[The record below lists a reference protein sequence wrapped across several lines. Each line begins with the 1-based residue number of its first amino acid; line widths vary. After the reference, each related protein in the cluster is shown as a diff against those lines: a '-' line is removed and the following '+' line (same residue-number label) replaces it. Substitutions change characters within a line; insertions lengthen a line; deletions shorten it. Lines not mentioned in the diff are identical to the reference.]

1 MSLVE
6 RCSLFC
12 YVTEVS
18 WLPTKL
24 YCSCSERPQNL
35 IVQRA
40 QSFSSTRKSL
50 AVLSFSIGQGRGSTQ
65 GGRLH
70 ACLTRAPANQHHLAP
85 TPWAVALQ
93 AEQPGHGI
101 LQSSLQAQNPTDT
114 AFQAGRRD
122 ERKYSI
128 ACNKLLIHFSSPWD
142 SDIWRTWLGSSLVIV
157 WLK

>member
-1 MSLVE
+1 MWDT
-6 RCSLFC
+6 LFVHVLDSIRTC
-12 YVTEVS
+12 HWWKDAAFSVLRDRGLMT
-18 WLPTKL
+18 PKG

-50 AVLSFSIGQGRGSTQ
+50 AVLSFSTGQGRGSTQ
-65 GGRLH
+65 GVRLH
-70 ACLTRAPANQHHLAP
+70 ACLTRAPANQHHVAP

-114 AFQAGRRD
+114 AFQAGRRE

-128 ACNKLLIHFSSPWD
+128 ACNKLLLHFSSP
-142 SDIWRTWLGSSLVIV
+142 
-157 WLK
+157 